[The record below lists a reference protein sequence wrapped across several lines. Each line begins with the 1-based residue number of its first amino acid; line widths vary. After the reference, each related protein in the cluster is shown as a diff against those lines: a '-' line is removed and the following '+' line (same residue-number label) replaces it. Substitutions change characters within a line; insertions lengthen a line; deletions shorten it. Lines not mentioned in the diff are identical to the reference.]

1 MNTRIQLENIAIIIA
16 KTMMLFRDR
25 SKWLRFKYSRVDFF
39 HQDSYCILGA
49 IGKFSTNS
57 DCNAANRYLT
67 DALNAYVTEKKL
79 TIDTGKYPLN
89 LATFND
95 GVPYELMMAFIKNT
109 YDKLMYN
116 LDHNLVC

>member
-25 SKWLRFKYSRVDFF
+25 SKWLRFKYSRMDANL
-39 HQDSYCILGA
+39 QDSYCILGA
-49 IGKFSTNS
+49 IGKFSNGC
-57 DCNAANRYLT
+57 DCSAANRFLT
-67 DALNAYVTEKKL
+67 NALVAYVNSKQL
-79 TIDTGKYPLN
+79 IINTGKYPLN

-109 YDKLMYN
+109 YDKLMYD
-116 LDHNLVC
+116 LDHKLV